1 MQRCLLAISLAF
13 IAAPAGAQTPVAP
26 DPPKFARVSGVVID
40 EQDGRLLRRVMV
52 CLQRDS
58 NNAHCDETDTQ
69 GRFDIINLPPA
80 RYGYRLE
87 RKDIFRPNLP
97 PTACRP

>member
-1 MQRCLLAISLAF
+1 MQRWLLATSLAI
-13 IAAPAGAQTPVAP
+13 IAASAGAQTSAAP
-26 DPPKFARVSGVVID
+26 ESQKFAHVSGVVID

-69 GRFDIINLPPA
+69 GRFNIINLRPA